1 MTGPEDL
8 PPEPGEHDWSGADWT
23 DPGSYDAG
31 SYEPGSFDPASYDG
45 GAAEAD
51 PPQPYGPG
59 DADPAAGPADEPRG
73 LPDEPAADW
82 TVDPDGLDPSGADG
96 LAGPADAADPA
107 ADLGGPAGGSDDDL
121 GGPADGTDLA
131 GAGDLDGTDPA
142 GWVTAGE
149 SFPPAIEVDVAPADG
164 GPWVDPELLGADDP
178 APFGVPLPGDP
189 EPALLADLAAA
200 DGDPEAGWAA
210 VRGSDDPAVRALA
223 AHWRD

>member
-31 SYEPGSFDPASYDG
+31 SYEPGSFDPTSYDG

-51 PPQPYGPG
+51 QPQPYGPG
-59 DADPAAGPADEPRG
+59 DADDAPVSAGEPRG

-82 TVDPDGLDPSGADG
+82 TADPDGDPSDDG
-96 LAGPADAADPA
+96 LGGPADAADP
-107 ADLGGPAGGSDDDL
+107 
-121 GGPADGTDLA
+121 T

-142 GWVTAGE
+142 GWATEGE

-164 GPWVDPELLGADDP
+164 GPWVDPGLLGADDP
-178 APFGVPLPGDP
+178 DAFGVPLPGDP
-189 EPALLADLAAA
+189 APALLADLAAA

-210 VRGSDDPAVRALA
+210 VGGSEDPAVRALA
-223 AHWRD
+223 AHWRG